1 NRTQPPAPP
10 LHSPAAQLFY
20 ERFAFDIIFRNFSSV
35 WLGWWG
41 EGGGGKWFSFPLE
54 QQAGAAGLLWL
65 PFCLLTEQLLF
76 GSCQSLRLRSF
87 CDLAAAARPWGTAEA
102 AEAAPGLEGV
112 TYAQLGKEVI
122 LTCAGASPGSSVEW
136 RWNGG
141 PVLPEDSAVQAGQL
155 LLSHPQLSSEGVY
168 SCHDTSGVL
177 LSSTVLR
184 LGRLPGKPSI
194 LCTAPNYEDLSCF
207 WASTVETFLPTRYI
221 TSYRSGSLD
230 VASKKQRSAPIVEG
244 PCIQDPAHPFSCT
257 IHQSMFWSGYW
268 INVTEVN
275 PLGSNFHLLN
285 VIMQGIIKPDPP
297 EHLRVEPVPSVPN
310 RLQVSWEY
318 PSSWTKE
325 FHFLL
330 KFRLRY
336 RPVTST
342 SWAMV
347 ETANVSEVITDAFL
361 GLLHVVQVSA
371 KDFLDAGSW
380 SEWTPEAWAMPA
392 TGQTLVPS
400 ETATAAIKAESPA
413 EEPSLAPNN
422 GPIGHSDPTEKVAVL
437 VSLGVFAFFVLA
449 VILVFAFLM
458 WVRMKKHSKEATKN
472 HDLLAAAIHMK
483 ALPKAQIL

>member
-1 NRTQPPAPP
+1 MATT
-10 LHSPAAQLFY
+10 
-20 ERFAFDIIFRNFSSV
+20 
-35 WLGWWG
+35 WLGKASAKQNVIYGW
-41 EGGGGKWFSFPLE
+41 EENRPCIAPSTFCLSKPHDFSFSPGVERLTGPPPPIPGPNRWPS
-54 QQAGAAGLLWL
+54 AFRGAVS
-65 PFCLLTEQLLF
+65 Q
-76 GSCQSLRLRSF
+76 SF

>member
-1 NRTQPPAPP
+1 MLTLVSCVGRVVV
-10 LHSPAAQLFY
+10 LLAAV
-20 ERFAFDIIFRNFSSV
+20 SV
-35 WLGWWG
+35 TTSIMMSGEWG
-41 EGGGGKWFSFPLE
+41 E
-54 QQAGAAGLLWL
+54 
-65 PFCLLTEQLLF
+65 
-76 GSCQSLRLRSF
+76 
-87 CDLAAAARPWGTAEA
+87 
-102 AEAAPGLEGV
+102 EGV
-112 TYAQLGKEVI
+112 TYAQLGKDVI

-141 PVLPEDSAVQAGQL
+141 TILPEDSAIQAGQL
-155 LLSHPQLSSEGVY
+155 LLSHTQLSSKGVF

-184 LGRLPGKPSI
+184 LGRLPGRPSI
-194 LCTAPNYEDLSCF
+194 LCTASNYVNVSCF
-207 WASTVETFLPTRYI
+207 WDSTVETFLPTRYI
-221 TSYRSGSLD
+221 TSYRSGSVNAEAD
-230 VASKKQRSAPIVEG
+230 KQRSPQG
-244 PCIQDPAHPFSCT
+244 PCIQDPAKPFSCT
-257 IHQSMFWSGYW
+257 IHDSMFWKGLW
-268 INVTEVN
+268 VNVTEVN
-275 PLGSNFHLLN
+275 PLGSNFRLLN
-285 VIMQGIIKPDPP
+285 IVMQGIIKPDPP
-297 EHLRVEPVPSVPN
+297 EHLQVEPVPSAPS

-318 PSSWTKE
+318 PSSWTMAS
-325 FHFLL
+325 HFEL

-342 SWAMV
+342 SWSMV
-347 ETANVSEVITDAFL
+347 ETVNVSEVITDALL

-371 KDFLDAGSW
+371 KDFMDAGSW
-380 SEWTPEAWAMPA
+380 SEWTPEAWATPA

-400 ETATAAIKAESPA
+400 ETATAAIKPESPA